1 MVSILPIFLLLLAF
15 FLVLLQHSEHPFFSS
30 LSNIGLGV
38 LVLSVL
44 IYAVGYEFMNQWPHI
59 SLSSPG
65 YFLLWPS

>member
-15 FLVLLQHSEHPFFSS
+15 FLVLLQHSEHPVFSS
-30 LSNIGLGV
+30 LSSIGLGI

-44 IYAVGYEFMNQWPHI
+44 LYAVGYEFRNQWPRI

>member
-1 MVSILPIFLLLLAF
+1 MVSSLPIFLLLLAF
-15 FLVLLQHSEHPFFSS
+15 FLVLLQYSKHPFFSP
-30 LSNIGLGV
+30 LSRIGLGI

-44 IYAVGYEFMNQWPHI
+44 LYSVGYEFTNQWPHI